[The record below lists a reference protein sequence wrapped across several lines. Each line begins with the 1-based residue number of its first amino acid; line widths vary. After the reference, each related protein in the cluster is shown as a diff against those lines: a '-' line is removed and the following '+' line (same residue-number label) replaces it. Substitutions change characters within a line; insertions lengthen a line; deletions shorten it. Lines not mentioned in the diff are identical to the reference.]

1 MVTSGTQ
8 RTYKPLTISSTYQV
22 NSTKMAN
29 NNNLVMIIQWR
40 TLVQQVQLEHIN
52 QMHLRND
59 WGPLR
64 TIVTS
69 STIETYEL
77 HIVSRKYE
85 VVVIVMRILGTTITF
100 GTSRTQ

>member
-1 MVTSGTQ
+1 M
-8 RTYKPLTISSTYQV
+8 
-22 NSTKMAN
+22 MDN

-52 QMHLRND
+52 QMHLRNN
-59 WGPLR
+59 WGPFR

-77 HIVSRKYE
+77 HIVSRKYD
-85 VVVIVMRILGTTITF
+85 VVVIVMRILGTTITS